1 MQDRS
6 IHGVLFDLDGT
17 LVDTA
22 PDMGGALNTLLA
34 EEGRP
39 RLPDA
44 VIRPVVSHGSAGL
57 LRLAY
62 GDALEDTERKRLV
75 ARFLDIYEARVCRRS
90 HLFDGADLV
99 IDRLAADGRRWG
111 IVTNKPGWLAR
122 PLIRALGLTHRTG
135 CLVSGDCL
143 PRRKPHPDPL
153 FHGAGELGIEPGRCV
168 YVGDAERDIEAGRA
182 AGMTTVVASYGYIDD
197 TEDATA
203 WGADG
208 EIGHMAELPDWIDER
223 ERTHNESVD

>member
-1 MQDRS
+1 MNGPHFQ
-6 IHGVLFDLDGT
+6 GVLFDLDGT

-22 PDMGGALNTLLA
+22 PDMGGALNELLA
-34 EEGRP
+34 EEGRAP
-39 RLPDA
+39 LSA
-44 VIRPVVSHGSAGL
+44 EAIRPVVSHGSAGL

-62 GDALEDTERKRLV
+62 GDDLGDADRERLV
-75 ARFLDIYEARVCRRS
+75 KRFLTIYEARVCRRS
-90 HLFDGADLV
+90 HLFDGAGAV
-99 IDRLAADGRRWG
+99 IDALGAAGRQWG

-122 PLIRALGLTHRTG
+122 PLIRALGLTHRSG

-153 FHGAGELGIEPGRCV
+153 FHGARELGVEPGRCV

-182 AGMTTVVASYGYIDD
+182 AGMTTIVAAYGYIDD
-197 TEDATA
+197 TENPGA

-208 EIGHMAELPDWIDER
+208 MIDHASELIGWLDTR
-223 ERTHNESVD
+223 EAATQRRVD

>member
-1 MQDRS
+1 MDGPLFQ
-6 IHGVLFDLDGT
+6 GVLFDLDGT

-22 PDMGGALNTLLA
+22 PDMGEALNALLA
-34 EEGRP
+34 EEGRAP
-39 RLPDA
+39 LCA
-44 VIRPVVSHGSAGL
+44 EAIRPVVSHGSAGL

-62 GDALEDTERKRLV
+62 GDDLDDDERQRLV
-75 ARFLDIYEARVCRRS
+75 GRFLTIYEARVCRRS
-90 HLFDGADLV
+90 HLFDGAGGVLDALV
-99 IDRLAADGRRWG
+99 ANGRRWG

-122 PLIRALGLTHRTG
+122 PLIRALGLSQRSG

-153 FHGAGELGIEPGRCV
+153 FHGAAELGVDPERCV

-182 AGMTTVVASYGYIDD
+182 AGMVTVVAAYGYISDA
-197 TEDATA
+197 EDPTA

-208 EIGHMAELPDWIDER
+208 MIEHASHLPDWLDAHEAAAER
-223 ERTHNESVD
+223 RVD